1 MKNME
6 LLRLEN
12 CSDVR
17 KGKRRKGGE
26 KSPRFLGFWIR
37 MLCGGCDLLTQELQ
51 EGWTLEE
58 WKLTSNLDMCFF

>member
-1 MKNME
+1 MIQKRDRTNGEEKINLKDMKNME

-37 MLCGGCDLLTQELQ
+37 MLCGGCDLLT
-51 EGWTLEE
+51 
-58 WKLTSNLDMCFF
+58 